1 MNLRSGQLV
10 VRLELDWDTGANIL
24 VGAFSAVNVLLREL

>member
-10 VRLELDWDTGANIL
+10 VVQKQIGIPARKFSL
-24 VGAFSAVNVLLREL
+24 GAFSAVNVLLREL